1 MKVLVVDSIHP
12 VLFDILKKQELQCID
27 ASQWSDDEVFRELKT
42 SHILIMRSRF
52 SIDAAFI
59 DHYPQLKII
68 GRVGSGIEHIN
79 QTYAMSKGIKILSS
93 PEGNSQSVAEHAIGL
108 LLSLFNK
115 IVQANNQVKDGTWN
129 RKLNQGIE
137 LQGMVVGIIGYGNT
151 GSAFAGILS
160 GFGVKVLAYDK
171 YLSTHD
177 YMSTMDDI
185 FKEADVVSLH
195 LPLTEETKRM
205 VNKNWINQF
214 QKSFYLINTSRGQI
228 VETADL
234 YQGIESGK
242 IAGACLDVLEFENE
256 QLKMPTYSELPDF
269 FQAFVHHPNVLIT
282 PHTAGLTVQSYE
294 KLSAIMAEK
303 ILTYIKEE

>member
-27 ASQWSDDEVFRELKT
+27 ASKWSDDEVFRELKT

-93 PEGNSQSVAEHAIGL
+93 PEGNSQSVAEHAVGL

-137 LQGMVVGIIGYGNT
+137 LQGKVVGIIGYGNT
-151 GSAFAGILS
+151 GSAFASILS

-185 FKEADVVSLH
+185 FNEADVVSLH

-214 QKSFYLINTSRGQI
+214 QKSFYFINTSRGQI

-269 FQAFVHHPNVLIT
+269 FQAFVHHPKVLIT